1 MTINVENVK
10 LVDLDQLATEAAT
23 AEAVE
28 LAVQQ
33 AAGWGVSR
41 SDSLLLRL
49 AYELNRAQIEAE
61 GAADLEIALDEAKRA
76 GKGLQLQV
84 GRLKKQ
90 IKEQAE

>member
-49 AYELNRAQIEAE
+49 AYELNRAQVEAE